1 MSAARP
7 DETLEERVERP
18 WRSNDGIYE
27 FLRAIWKLDHD
38 LQRVSRRMEAIL
50 GLTGPQRLCL
60 LHIGRRPSI
69 KPSELANVLH
79 LDRGTITGILSRLE
93 RSRLVS
99 RDRNPDDARSFH
111 FTLTSKGRAINRR
124 RGSTIES
131 AVRRALS
138 RVSSHDVEAARRL
151 LATVSDE
158 LHAIANS
165 EVRGRR

>member
-1 MSAARP
+1 
-7 DETLEERVERP
+7 VERP
-18 WRSNDGIYE
+18 SRSNDAIYE

-60 LHIGRRPSI
+60 LHIGRRSSI
-69 KPSELANVLH
+69 TPSELASALH

-99 RDRNPDDARSFH
+99 RDRNPEDARSFH
-111 FTLTSKGRAINRR
+111 LTLTAKGRAINVR

-138 RVSSHDVEAARRL
+138 RVPSRDVVAARRL

-158 LHAIANS
+158 LHAIANRELRARRS
-165 EVRGRR
+165 GNRRVVR

>member
-1 MSAARP
+1 LIA
-7 DETLEERVERP
+7 ERSP
-18 WRSNDGIYE
+18 
-27 FLRAIWKLDHD
+27 
-38 LQRVSRRMEAIL
+38 
-50 GLTGPQRLCL
+50 
-60 LHIGRRPSI
+60 
-69 KPSELANVLH
+69 
-79 LDRGTITGILSRLE
+79 GILSRLE

-165 EVRGRR
+165 EVSRGVEARMEERPARRSWGSSTGAQAAQFHRMMPRRTAYNTIFRSTMNVVLP